1 MIGVVYTI
9 PRILQRK
16 YGEDY
21 EVMMTTFGESTGYKK
36 GYLTWSDL
44 VYRLILP
51 TLCLAFFNIAL
62 FREVSASKS
71 PHGPRVLAGQ
81 KFQEPTQA
89 TPCIFYNNE
98 PSKNKHFQILLYS
111 LARYSH
117 KPRLKKNF
125 WNLSPFW
132 DNLSF
137 LLWQT

>member
-98 PSKNKHFQILLYS
+98 PSKNKHFQILLS
-111 LARYSH
+111 CLARYSQE
-117 KPRLKKNF
+117 PRLKRI
-125 WNLSPFW
+125 LEI
-132 DNLSF
+132 L
-137 LLWQT
+137 